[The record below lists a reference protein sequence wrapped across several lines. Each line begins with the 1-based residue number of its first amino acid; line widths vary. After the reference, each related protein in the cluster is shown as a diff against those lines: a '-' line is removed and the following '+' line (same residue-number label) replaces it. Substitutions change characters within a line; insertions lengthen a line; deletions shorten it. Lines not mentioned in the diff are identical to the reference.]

1 VTPTSRAEL
10 IRDLKE
16 RLRKIERAHRPV
28 DESAFSTGTPLDRL
42 LPDKGLSWG
51 TLLEWLSDGAGTGTA
66 SLALTVA
73 AHVVQQGGALV
84 VIDGKQEFYPPAAAN
99 LGIPLEN
106 TVIVR
111 PANRRDALWAW
122 EQSLRSGAVA
132 VALGWLD
139 NLDERAFRR
148 LQLAAETGGSLGF
161 LLRPVACRAE
171 SSWAEA
177 RFLVE
182 ARPLMV
188 SGGVVSSE
196 WSQSRT
202 KHQTPLTTHQTTTH
216 HRRLRVELLHCR
228 GGAAGEALELELN
241 DETGHLRLAPRLA
254 DPTSA
259 RGAARA

>member
-1 VTPTSRAEL
+1 MTPSRAEL
-10 IRDLKE
+10 IRDLKD
-16 RLRKIERAHRPV
+16 RLRKIERAHRPA
-28 DESAFSTGTPLDRL
+28 DEPAFSTGTSLDRL

-66 SLALTVA
+66 TLALTVA
-73 AHVVQQGGALV
+73 AHIVQNGGALV
-84 VIDGKQEFYPPAAAN
+84 VIDGKQEFYPPAAAS
-99 LGIPLEN
+99 LGILLDN

-161 LLRPVACRAE
+161 LLRPAACRAE
-171 SSWAEA
+171 PSWAEA

-182 ARPLMV
+182 ARPLAVV
-188 SGGVVSSE
+188 SGGVVSGE
-196 WSQSRT
+196 WSRTRT
-202 KHQTPLTTHQTTTH
+202 KHQTPLTTH

-228 GGAAGEALELELN
+228 GGAAGEALDLELN
-241 DETGHLRLAPRLA
+241 DETGHVRLAPRLA

-259 RGAARA
+259 RGVARA

>member
-16 RLRKIERAHRPV
+16 RLRRIERAHRPA
-28 DESAFSTGTPLDRL
+28 DEPAFSTGTPLDHL

-51 TLLEWLSDGAGTGTA
+51 TLLEWLSDGAGTGAAT
-66 SLALTVA
+66 LALTVA
-73 AHVVQQGGALV
+73 AHIVQSGGAAV
-84 VIDGKQEFYPPAAAN
+84 VIDGKQEFYPPAAAS

-139 NLDERAFRR
+139 NLDERACRR

-171 SSWAEA
+171 PSWAEA
-177 RFLVE
+177 RLLVE
-182 ARPLMV
+182 ARPACGLAFARRAA
-188 SGGVVSSE
+188 SAKP
-196 WSQSRT
+196 QA
-202 KHQTPLTTHQTTTH
+202 KNDLQPLG
-216 HRRLRVELLHCR
+216 RRLHITLLHCR
-228 GGAAGEALELELN
+228 GGAAGEAMDLELN
-241 DETGHLRLAPRLA
+241 DETGHVRLAPRLA

-259 RGAARA
+259 RGAAGA